1 MKVKLVKGLSY
12 YHLASGTSAQ
22 KGEVVTVDDAVGAD
36 LVATGRFVEAAGS
49 ETSAPAQAA
58 TGTITT
64 GSVKPL
70 SSMKTAE
77 LEAYASEKGIDI
89 SECKTNSERVEAIKA
104 AEEAAQA
111 PAQAATGATPGFE
124 E

>member
-12 YHLASGTSAQ
+12 YHLASGVSAQ
-22 KGEVVTVDDAVGAD
+22 KGEVVPVDDAVGAE
-36 LVATGRFVEAAGS
+36 LVATGRFVEAAVS
-49 ETSAPAQAA
+49 ETSEAAQAA

-64 GSVKPL
+64 GSIKPL
-70 SSMKTAE
+70 SGMKTAE

-111 PAQAATGATPGFE
+111 ETGAAPGFE